1 MINVISEISTNVL
14 EAVDKAVVDV
24 VSMTK
29 EEPKVISAVK
39 MPFRVLHKLGARIIT
54 GEDDKE
60 ELSLLTSSIEQLEVA
75 IKPNR
80 KQFEQEEESST
91 KSPNQ
96 YERDNNRNALD
107 KSDLGI
113 GITGIDNSSPVIN
126 DDDIICDDGDNLC
139 DLKKRSKFKSNA
151 KPLNQ
156 NGCEEGDYKCD
167 FKANVQKTHKI
178 L

>member
-1 MINVISEISTNVL
+1 MINVISEISTNVF
-14 EAVDKAVVDV
+14 EAVDKAVVEV

-29 EEPKVISAVK
+29 EEPKVVSAVK

-60 ELSLLTSSIEQLEVA
+60 ELSLLTSSIELLEVA

-80 KQFEQEEESST
+80 KYFEQEEESST

-96 YERDNNRNALD
+96 YEIDNSQNKLD
-107 KSDLGI
+107 KSDLGL
-113 GITGIDNSSPVIN
+113 GITGIDNNSPAVS
-126 DDDIICDDGDNLC
+126 DDDIVCVEGDVLC
-139 DLKKRSKFKSNA
+139 DLKKRSKV
-151 KPLNQ
+151 KPKVLNQ

-167 FKANVQKTHKI
+167 FKASVKKTHNI
-178 L
+178 H